1 LVDSEVYAVT
11 VCVLIHRGN
20 SFLLVVRS
28 PGVAYAPNMIGM
40 IGGHVDV
47 TDPGGDVLEATARRE
62 VAEEVGLDLSG
73 VPLTYLE
80 SEFFITDGGER
91 QITVTFA
98 ARASSADEPYVN
110 APDELAEVG
119 WWTLNDLEADPRC
132 PPWLPALIRRCAV
145 SLSKGTGAS
154 AASGHTH

>member
-1 LVDSEVYAVT
+1 MDSEVYAVT

-47 TDPGGDVLEATARRE
+47 IDPEPNVLEAAARRE

-73 VPLTYLE
+73 VPLAYLE
-80 SEFFITDGGER
+80 SEFFITDGDER
-91 QITVTFA
+91 QITVTF
-98 ARASSADEPYVN
+98 SAPAPSGDQPYVN

-119 WWTLNDLEADPRC
+119 WWTLNDLEADLRC
-132 PPWLPALIRRCAV
+132 PPWLPALIRR
-145 SLSKGTGAS
+145 S
-154 AASGHTH
+154 ALAA

>member
-1 LVDSEVYAVT
+1 VDSETYAVT

-40 IGGHVDV
+40 IGGHVEV
-47 TDPGGDVLEATARRE
+47 IDPERNVLEATARRE

-80 SEFFITDGGER
+80 SEFFITDSGER

-98 ARASSADEPYVN
+98 GPAPSGDQPYVN
-110 APDELAEVG
+110 ALDELVEVG
-119 WWTLNDLEADPRC
+119 WWTLDDLEADTRC
-132 PPWLPALIRRCAV
+132 PPWLPALIRRA
-145 SLSKGTGAS
+145 SLAS
-154 AASGHTH
+154 

>member
-11 VCVLIHRGN
+11 VCVLIHRGS
-20 SFLLVVRS
+20 SFLLVVRA

-47 TDPGGDVLEATARRE
+47 SDPEPNVLEATGRRE
-62 VAEEVGLDLSG
+62 VAEEVGLDLAG

-91 QITVTFA
+91 QMTVTF
-98 ARASSADEPYVN
+98 SAQAPPGDEPHVN

-119 WWTLNDLEADPRC
+119 WWTLNDLEADSRC
-132 PPWLPALIRRCAV
+132 PPWLPALIRRA
-145 SLSKGTGAS
+145 SLAS
-154 AASGHTH
+154 

>member
-1 LVDSEVYAVT
+1 MDSGLYAVT

-20 SFLLVVRS
+20 SWLLVVRA

-47 TDPGGDVLEATARRE
+47 TDPQGSVLEATARRE
-62 VAEEVGLDLSG
+62 VAEEVGLDLYQ

-91 QITVTFA
+91 QITVTFT
-98 ARASSADEPYVN
+98 ASAPPGDEPYVR
-110 APDELAEVG
+110 APDELVEVG
-119 WWTLNDLEADPRC
+119 WWTLSDLEADPRC
-132 PPWLPALIRRCAV
+132 PPWLPGVLRRAE
-145 SLSKGTGAS
+145 AARS
-154 AASGHTH
+154 AEDP

>member
-1 LVDSEVYAVT
+1 LVDNEVYAVT

-47 TDPGGDVLEATARRE
+47 IDPEPNVLEAAARRE

-73 VPLTYLE
+73 VPLAYLE
-80 SEFFITDGGER
+80 SEFFVTGGGER

-98 ARASSADEPYVN
+98 APASDGDEPYVN
-110 APDELAEVG
+110 APDELAEVS

-132 PPWLPALIRRCAV
+132 PPWLPALIRR
-145 SLSKGTGAS
+145 S
-154 AASGHTH
+154 ALAP

>member
-1 LVDSEVYAVT
+1 MDSETYAVT

-40 IGGHVDV
+40 IGGHVEV
-47 TDPGGDVLEATARRE
+47 VDPERNVLEVTARRE

-80 SEFFITDGGER
+80 SEFFITDSGER

-98 ARASSADEPYVN
+98 GPAPSGDQPYVN
-110 APDELAEVG
+110 APDELVEVG
-119 WWTLNDLEADPRC
+119 WWTLSDLEADTRC
-132 PPWLPALIRRCAV
+132 PPWLPALIRRA
-145 SLSKGTGAS
+145 SLAS
-154 AASGHTH
+154 

>member
-1 LVDSEVYAVT
+1 MGSEVYAVT

-47 TDPGGDVLEATARRE
+47 IDPEPNVLEAAGRRE

-80 SEFFITDGGER
+80 SEFFITNGGER

-98 ARASSADEPYVN
+98 APAPAGHEPYVN
-110 APDELAEVG
+110 APDELTEVG
-119 WWTLNDLEADPRC
+119 WWTLDDLEADPRC
-132 PPWLPALIRRCAV
+132 PPWLPDLIRRAAV
-145 SLSKGTGAS
+145 AS
-154 AASGHTH
+154 

>member
-20 SFLLVVRS
+20 DFLLVVRA

-47 TDPGGDVLEATARRE
+47 TDPKGLVLEATARRE

-73 VPLTYLE
+73 VPLRYLE
-80 SEFFITDGGER
+80 SELFITNDGER
-91 QITVTFA
+91 QVTVTF
-98 ARASSADEPYVN
+98 SATAPSGDEPYVN

-119 WWTLNDLEADPRC
+119 WWTLNDLETDTRC
-132 PPWLPALIRRCAV
+132 PPWLPALIRRA
-145 SLSKGTGAS
+145 SLAS
-154 AASGHTH
+154 